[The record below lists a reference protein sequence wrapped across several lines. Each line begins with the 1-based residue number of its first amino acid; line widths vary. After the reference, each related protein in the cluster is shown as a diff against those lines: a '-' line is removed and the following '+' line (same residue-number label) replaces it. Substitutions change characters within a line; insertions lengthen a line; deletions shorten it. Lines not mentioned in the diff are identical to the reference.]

1 MSSTLPEGDSIYNL
15 RFKVTL
21 NNEDKYYD
29 MTVNSENLSR
39 NNILAKFNFNETT
52 DPTGAQESYTL
63 KDNTGIDR
71 QMYLVLDTINGVLT
85 PKLEVK

>member
-1 MSSTLPEGDSIYNL
+1 MSRTSPEGDSIYNL

-52 DPTGAQESYTL
+52 DSTGAQESYTL

-71 QMYLVLDTINGVLT
+71 QMYLVVDTINGVLT